1 MIETTILGEMNNQ
14 MGSFTRTVNHNPV
27 LIIALAKGSI
37 GLSVCLFVSEQHYS
51 KCYEQ
56 IIIKFYGGIRGGL
69 MKNWSE
75 FGGDLRFLR

>member
-14 MGSFTRTVNHNPV
+14 MRSFTRAVNHNPV
-27 LIIALAKGSI
+27 IISLAKGNV

-51 KCYEQ
+51 QCYEQ
-56 IIIKFYGGIRGGL
+56 IVIKFSEGIRGGL

-75 FGGDLRFLR
+75 CGGDLSFLK